1 MNVGMAPQSV
11 NAGFPYQQQSQHR
24 APIGRELNPR
34 ARATGRMRNEG
45 SMRQSAPPRR
55 EWADAEVLDVM
66 HRATRGDTYVSI
78 GADYG
83 VTRSA
88 IAGMVM
94 RIREADLPC
103 ECTKPENRDGG
114 MPARWWAR

>member
-1 MNVGMAPQSV
+1 MLGFHTSNNRNTAP
-11 NAGFPYQQQSQHR
+11 
-24 APIGRELNPR
+24 PIGRELKPR
-34 ARATGRMRNEG
+34 ARTASRFEDQGRMR
-45 SMRQSAPPRR
+45 QAAPPRR
-55 EWADAEVLDVM
+55 EWADSEVLDVM

-94 RIREADLPC
+94 RIREAELPC
-103 ECTKPENRDGG
+103 ACTKPENRDGG
-114 MPARWWAR
+114 MPARWWVRS

>member
-1 MNVGMAPQSV
+1 
-11 NAGFPYQQQSQHR
+11 
-24 APIGRELNPR
+24 
-34 ARATGRMRNEG
+34 
-45 SMRQSAPPRR
+45 MRQAAPPRR
-55 EWADAEVLDVM
+55 EWADSEVLDVM

-114 MPARWWAR
+114 MPARWWVRS